1 MADFKIKIS
10 NGELLDRISILE
22 LKMLRVE
29 DPAKSAIVKREF
41 YELNP
46 KCVSL
51 FTKNDS
57 SLQVLYLE
65 LARINGILWDLENE
79 VRDIK
84 IKDKNF
90 INASK
95 KIFQYNQTRNQIKND
110 INVITGS
117 DYLDVKE
124 YETK

>member
-1 MADFKIKIS
+1 MADSKIKIS

-29 DPAKSAIVKREF
+29 DPSKSAAIKREF

-65 LARINGILWDLENE
+65 LARINGELWDLENE
-79 VRDIK
+79 VRKSNIR
-84 IKDKNF
+84 DKQF
-90 INASK
+90 ILASK
-95 KIFQYNQTRNQIKND
+95 KIFKLNQTRNDIKND
-110 INVITGS
+110 INMITGS
-117 DYLDVKE
+117 DYLEVKQ
-124 YETK
+124 YDT

>member
-1 MADFKIKIS
+1 MRFFY
-10 NGELLDRISILE
+10 L
-22 LKMLRVE
+22 LKM
-29 DPAKSAIVKREF
+29 IV
-41 YELNP
+41 
-46 KCVSL
+46 L
-51 FTKNDS
+51 FKYYIWS
-57 SLQVLYLE
+57 S
-65 LARINGILWDLENE
+65 ARINGILWDLENE
-79 VRDIK
+79 VRDVK

-95 KIFQYNQTRNQIKND
+95 KIFQLNQTRNQIKND

>member
-29 DPAKSAIVKREF
+29 DPAKLAVVKREF

-51 FTKNDS
+51 FTQNDS

-84 IKDKNF
+84 IKDKKF

-95 KIFQYNQTRNQIKND
+95 KIFQLNQTRNQIKND

>member
-1 MADFKIKIS
+1 
-10 NGELLDRISILE
+10 
-22 LKMLRVE
+22 
-29 DPAKSAIVKREF
+29 
-41 YELNP
+41 
-46 KCVSL
+46 
-51 FTKNDS
+51 
-57 SLQVLYLE
+57 LE

-79 VRDIK
+79 VRDVK

-95 KIFQYNQTRNQIKND
+95 KIFQLNQTRNQIKND

>member
-1 MADFKIKIS
+1 
-10 NGELLDRISILE
+10 
-22 LKMLRVE
+22 MLRVE
-29 DPAKSAIVKREF
+29 DPAKSAVVKREF

-84 IKDKNF
+84 IKDKKF

-95 KIFQYNQTRNQIKND
+95 KIFQLNQTRNQIKND

>member
-1 MADFKIKIS
+1 MADSKIKIS

-29 DPAKSAIVKREF
+29 DPSKSAAIKREF

-65 LARINGILWDLENE
+65 LARINGKLWDLENQ
-79 VRDIK
+79 VRSKNIR
-84 IKDKNF
+84 DKQF

-95 KIFQYNQTRNQIKND
+95 QIFQLNQTRNDIKND
-110 INVITGS
+110 INMITGS
-117 DYLDVKE
+117 DYLEVKE
-124 YETK
+124 YDS

>member
-1 MADFKIKIS
+1 MADSKIKIS

-29 DPAKSAIVKREF
+29 DPSKSAAIKREY

-65 LARINGILWDLENE
+65 LARINGELWDLENE
-79 VRDIK
+79 VRNSNIR
-84 IKDKNF
+84 DKQF
-90 INASK
+90 IMASK
-95 KIFQYNQTRNQIKND
+95 KIFKLNQTRNDIKND
-110 INVITGS
+110 INMITGS
-117 DYLDVKE
+117 DYLEVKQ
-124 YETK
+124 YDT

>member
-29 DPAKSAIVKREF
+29 DPAKSAVVKREF

-51 FTKNDS
+51 FTQNDS

-79 VRDIK
+79 VRDVK
-84 IKDKNF
+84 IKDKMHL
-90 INASK
+90 K
-95 KIFQYNQTRNQIKND
+95 KYFN
-110 INVITGS
+110 
-117 DYLDVKE
+117 
-124 YETK
+124 

>member
-29 DPAKSAIVKREF
+29 DPAKSAVVKREF

-51 FTKNDS
+51 FTQNDS

-79 VRDIK
+79 VRDVK

-95 KIFQYNQTRNQIKND
+95 KIFQLNQTRNQIKND